1 VTCPSHIKIK
11 YSLAG
16 VLLNAKIESVY
27 KLILQILKV
36 RCILEVRFISESE
49 LKEFAWVRKV

>member
-1 VTCPSHIKIK
+1 MK
-11 YSLAG
+11 A
-16 VLLNAKIESVY
+16 ESVY
-27 KLILQILKV
+27 KFILQISKV